1 MDSQDNYT
9 QARGKLFIVATPIG
23 NLSDMSYRAVETLQ
37 KVDWIAAE
45 DTRTSRR
52 LLDHYD
58 IGTPTFAC
66 HEHNEAHIAE
76 KILLRLQQGESGALI
91 SDAGTPLIND
101 PGYRLVR
108 HLRQKGFDVVPIPGA
123 CSPIV
128 ALCASGLAT
137 DQFTYMGFLARSG
150 GARKQQMQ
158 HIADM
163 SHSCVFL
170 ESPRRLLKTLKDL
183 SALIGSKEVVVGR
196 ELTKLY
202 ESFVSGTAATVI
214 EHFEAQAP
222 RGEIVVMVGAPL
234 HVEEVSD
241 TIILQTV
248 QKMDD
253 GQFSPSSLAKSVAQ
267 HLHVK
272 RSHVYQLMMGA
283 KS

>member
-23 NLSDMSYRAVETLQ
+23 NLSDMTYRAVETLQ
-37 KVDWIAAE
+37 QVDWIAAE

-52 LLDHYD
+52 LLEHYQ
-58 IGTPTFAC
+58 IATPTFAC
-66 HEHNEAHIAE
+66 HEHNESHVAE
-76 KILLRLQQGESGALI
+76 KIWERLQKGESGALI

-108 HLRQKGFDVVPIPGA
+108 YLRQKSCDIIPIPGA

-150 GARKQQMQ
+150 GTRTKQMQ
-158 HIADM
+158 SIADM

-170 ESPRRLLKTLKDL
+170 ESPRRLLKTLHDL
-183 SALIGSKEVVVGR
+183 SKLIGSKEVVVGR
-196 ELTKLY
+196 ELTKLH
-202 ESFVSGTAATVI
+202 ESFVSGSIHAVV

-222 RGEIVVMVGAPL
+222 RGEIVVMIGAPL
-234 HVEEVSD
+234 HEAEVTDDS
-241 TIILQTV
+241 ILQAI
-248 QKMDD
+248 QSMDD
-253 GQFSPSSLAKSVAQ
+253 GQRSPSSLARVVAQ
-267 HLHVK
+267 NLGVK
-272 RSHVYQLMMGA
+272 RSHVYQLMMEQ

>member
-37 KVDWIAAE
+37 TVDWIAAE

-52 LLDHYD
+52 LLEHYQ
-58 IGTPTFAC
+58 ITTPTFAC
-66 HEHNEAHIAE
+66 HEHNEAHVAE
-76 KILLRLQQGESGALI
+76 KIWERLQRGESGALI

-108 HLRQKGFDVVPIPGA
+108 FLRQKGCDVVPIPGA

-150 GARKQQMQ
+150 GTRSQQIQ
-158 HIADM
+158 TIADM
-163 SHSCVFL
+163 PHSCVFL

-183 SALIGSKEVVVGR
+183 SKSIGSKEVVVGR
-196 ELTKLY
+196 ELTKLH
-202 ESFVSGTAATVI
+202 ESFVAGTVSAVI
-214 EHFEAQAP
+214 EHFEDQAP
-222 RGEIVVMVGAPL
+222 RGEIVVMVGSPL
-234 HVEEVSD
+234 SEEVVSD
-241 TIILQTV
+241 EMVLQTL
-248 QKMDD
+248 KNMDD
-253 GQFSPSSLAKSVAQ
+253 GQYSPSALARAVAQ
-267 HLHVK
+267 KLGVK
-272 RSHVYQLMMGA
+272 RSYVYQLMMDA